1 MLPSA
6 SGFIKQK
13 IIYESRLY
21 IAEGKELISNRNGED
36 SL

>member
-6 SGFIKQK
+6 SEFIKEK

-21 IAEGKELISNRNGED
+21 IAEGKECNF
-36 SL
+36 